1 MKSRI
6 ARLKHLREISLRDLL
21 TVILPAGLLLVGGFW
36 LAAQFIKPAPP
47 NCLYISSGAP
57 GGSYEVYAER
67 YRQVLAR
74 NGVELRDQPS
84 AGSMENLK
92 RLLDEKDDTE
102 VALVQS
108 GTANGVNVSTLF
120 SLGYLYYEPLWVF
133 YRGGRELDR
142 LTQFKGS
149 RIAVGAEG
157 SGTRKLA
164 LQLLEANGV
173 DAKSAT
179 LLPLGGLSAVE
190 ALQDRKVDVVFLV
203 GAERSAA
210 VWSLLYADGVRLLS
224 FAHAEAYTRLF
235 PHLARL
241 TLPQGAIDMVR
252 NIPPRDVALVSPMA
266 TLVAHESTHPALAQ
280 LLLQAAQE
288 VHSEAGIFQRP
299 GEFPRAG
306 QADFPLSPDAERFYK
321 SGKPFLQRYLPFWAA
336 NLIDRMVVMLVPIFA
351 LLIPIMKFAP
361 GLYSWRIRSR
371 IYRRYGEL
379 KFLEAE
385 VEANPARHSREE
397 WLEKLDRIE
406 DDVHHIPTPL
416 AFTDML
422 YTLRAHLDLVRATI
436 LRRTP
441 QGKSKEI

>member
-1 MKSRI
+1 MTRKI
-6 ARLKHLREISLRDLL
+6 KLKQLREISLRDLM
-21 TVILPAGLLLVGGFW
+21 TVGLPALLLLVGGFW

-47 NCLYISSGAP
+47 DYLYISSGAP

-84 AGSMENLK
+84 AGSMENLR
-92 RLLDEKDDTE
+92 RLLDEEDDTE

-133 YRGGRELDR
+133 YRNEREWDR
-142 LTQFKGS
+142 LTQLRGR

-164 LQLLEANGV
+164 LQLLEANGI

-224 FAHAEAYTRLF
+224 FAHAEAYARLF

-241 TLPQGAIDMVR
+241 TLPQGAIDMTR
-252 NIPPRDVALVSPMA
+252 NIPGRDVTLVSPMA
-266 TLVAHESTHPALAQ
+266 TLVAHESTHPALIQ

-306 QADFPLSPDAERFYK
+306 AADFPMSPDAERFYK

-336 NLIDRMVVMLVPIFA
+336 NLIDRMVVMLVPVFA
-351 LLIPIMKFAP
+351 LLIPILKFAP
-361 GLYSWRIRSR
+361 PLYSWRVRSR

-385 VEANPARHSREE
+385 VESNPERHSRAE

-406 DDVHHIPTPL
+406 QDVHHIPTPL

-436 LRRTP
+436 LRRTSETP
-441 QGKSKEI
+441 KET